1 MKQTFSYWEK
11 KTFFEEVDLVIVG
24 SGIVGL
30 FTAIEIRRLHPKM
43 KIVLLERG
51 LLPNGASTKNAGFSC
66 FGSLSELLDD
76 LNNFSLEE
84 SIALVKL
91 RIDGLKKLRLT
102 LGDDNIEFNSCGG
115 FELFTHQEEDIFNNC
130 LNNMNNYNQLL
141 NEIVGKNTYSIVDSL
156 SNNFSFSPLVK
167 GIIKNQYEGSINTG
181 KMYFNLNKLAINN
194 EIIILNNFELKS
206 YQKSGNGIEIFGDWI
221 NFKTQ
226 KLVFTTNGFTQHF
239 FPKMDI
245 QPARAQVLVTNQ
257 IHGLQLNGTFH
268 HHKGYNYFRNIDGRI
283 LLGGGRHLN
292 LEGEKSDEM
301 ELTNEIQNYLENL
314 LKEIILPKQEFKI
327 EYRWSGV
334 MGVGNIKKPIIEK
347 VDENIFVA
355 VRMGGMGVAI
365 GSKIGEMAAEM
376 ISNDF

>member
-30 FTAIEIRRLHPKM
+30 FTAIEMRRLHPEF

-51 LLPNGASTKNAGFSC
+51 FLPNGASTKNAGFSC

-84 SIALVKL
+84 SMNLVNLRVEGLRKL
-91 RIDGLKKLRLT
+91 KSE
-102 LGDDNIEFNSCGG
+102 LGDENIGFNPCGG
-115 FELFTHQEEDIFNNC
+115 FELFTREEDEIHHNC
-130 LNNMNNYNQLL
+130 LNNIEKYNELL
-141 NEIVGKNTYSIVDSL
+141 KDIIGKDTYSSMNIES
-156 SNNFSFSPLVK
+156 SNFSFSPLVK
-167 GIIKNQYEGSINTG
+167 GIIKNQYEGSIDTG

-194 EIIILNNFELKS
+194 NIIILNNYEFKS
-206 YQKSGNGIEIFGDWI
+206 YQKTSTGVEIFGELI
-221 NFKTQ
+221 NFNAK
-226 KLVFTTNGFTQHF
+226 KLVFTTNGFTRHF
-239 FPKMDI
+239 FPEMDI
-245 QPARAQVLVTNQ
+245 QPARAQVLVTNK
-257 IHGLQLNGTFH
+257 IPDLQLNGTFH

-292 LEGEKSDEM
+292 LEAEQSDEM
-301 ELTNEIQNYLENL
+301 ELTTEIQNYLESL
-314 LKEIILPKQEFKI
+314 LREIILPNHDFKI

-334 MGVGNIKKPIIEK
+334 MGVGSVKKPIVQK

-365 GSKIGEMAAEM
+365 GSKIGEMAAEI
-376 ISNDF
+376 ISKDY